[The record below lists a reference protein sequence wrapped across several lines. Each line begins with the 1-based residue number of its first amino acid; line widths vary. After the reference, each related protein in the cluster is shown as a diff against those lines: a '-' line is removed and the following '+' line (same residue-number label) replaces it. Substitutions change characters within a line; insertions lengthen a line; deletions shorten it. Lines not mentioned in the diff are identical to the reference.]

1 MRKCYQADVCNS
13 NATQV
18 VLPVTAGLVAH
29 YLSAILA
36 GAELPVQ
43 YGGGWAST
51 RLPTIAAAA
60 RKQITVSGNMTYQ
73 VKCKLALRPHLVS
86 HGSTH
91 ICLLSCGCSYCGQR
105 RSALLAVLK
114 GVTTQLSSALTL
126 VPKQA
131 PLSVTATG
139 QGTEAVADS
148 IQWTGQQQCLGE
160 CKQFIVLPSSLAA
173 FAWHCQT
180 VYQAKIIS
188 EVCYDADDCFSC
200 CFSI

>member
-18 VLPVTAGLVAH
+18 VSPVTAGLVAH
-29 YLSAILA
+29 YLSANLA
-36 GAELPVQ
+36 GAELPIQ
-43 YGGGWAST
+43 YGGGWAT
-51 RLPTIAAAA
+51 ILPTIAAAA

-148 IQWTGQQQCLGE
+148 I
-160 CKQFIVLPSSLAA
+160 
-173 FAWHCQT
+173 
-180 VYQAKIIS
+180 
-188 EVCYDADDCFSC
+188 
-200 CFSI
+200 